1 MAGTRAGGDCES
13 WAQSAPLTDASQQW
27 VIEAGP
33 ARSDQ
38 GLCPVCPDQGAIR
51 VERRSGT
58 VVALFMALRPPSACD
73 HSSKCM
79 VETRTRWQPAGGYR
93 QGEHHLADL

>member
-27 VIEAGP
+27 VLAAG
-33 ARSDQ
+33 ARGRACAL
-38 GLCPVCPDQGAIR
+38 GLCPVCPDQGIDA

-58 VVALFMALRPPSACD
+58 VVALFMALRPSERPSVCD

-79 VETRTRWQPAGGYR
+79 VETRTRWLVDIGKGNTT
-93 QGEHHLADL
+93 